1 MQDHS
6 SPSDGTQLLAGAAE
20 APTAT
25 AAPTTPAALVDVP
38 VAAVAPAAEH
48 TLPAPIVTAV
58 TPAAST
64 APTAASTA
72 ATEPAKPELSEAD
85 YGKAPRTFAEMGLHD
100 DVAGALRDMGFS
112 EPMPVQQRVFRPVV
126 AGRDLI
132 VQSRTGSG
140 KTAAFGIPF
149 VQSVL
154 ESDADVKN
162 GYPQVLVLGPT
173 RELALQVAGEIGRIA
188 ARRKLAITAV
198 YGGAPMGRQV
208 EALKAGAHLVS
219 GTPGRVL
226 DHLRR
231 GTLHLSR
238 VKALVLDEADE
249 MLSMGFLE
257 DITEILRRCPS
268 DRQTLLFSATMP
280 DEVLRLQNR
289 YLRAPLNIQLSNE
302 GISAAEIVHAYYM
315 VTGMGRMRDLLRV
328 IEIERPE
335 SAIIFC
341 NTREETG
348 AVAEFLRNNGHDA
361 EPISSDLTQAER
373 ERVMK
378 RMKAKDLKFL
388 CATDVAA
395 RGIDISDLP
404 FVINYTF
411 PESAEVYV
419 HRTGRTGRAGKKG
432 IAVSLISPRELGNF
446 YYLKLTYKIRPE
458 ERALPTEAE
467 IQTLREGHYM
477 DRLQKDLVHRNP
489 GPEFRSL
496 LRRLLASE
504 SGESI
509 LALLLEEHLQKP
521 KSARPAHGSESHS
534 RGHERR
540 PREDGRSHE
549 ERRPRDEGRSHEERR
564 PRDEE
569 RRPRS
574 DSRPAQA
581 EAPPQVTE
589 TKPAATEV
597 RPPAA
602 EAKPAATEV
611 RPPAAEAKPVVAP
624 EVRSPTADAPPR
636 GEARPLPTDTDAA
649 RAEARSSTDDR
660 RPRDDRRGRDD
671 DRRSRDGRRDD
682 RRDRDRD
689 RRGPRRPD
697 EPAGARGA
705 EQVPMPGASAPSTAL
720 DIIHTD
726 DGREFWEAW
735 ADSRA
740 KVTRTDAPA
749 GTESAPRQD
758 APSSVLVPQ
767 DGDVGERRPRR
778 PLRDSRPP
786 IAGEVRL
793 YMNVGRRDNLDDAA
807 LRTFVSAQGIG
818 EIPMELHSSHA
829 YLFVPEAQVDAT
841 IAALAGKPLGARMV
855 VCERARR

>member
-1 MQDHS
+1 MQDHGT
-6 SPSDGTQLLAGAAE
+6 PSDGTQLLAGAAE
-20 APTAT
+20 AKAAT
-25 AAPTTPAALVDVP
+25 AQPSPAPAPLADSVPVSETP
-38 VAAVAPAAEH
+38 VAAAEH
-48 TLPAPIVTAV
+48 APPAPIAV
-58 TPAAST
+58 ANPPAAQ
-64 APTAASTA
+64 AAA
-72 ATEPAKPELSEAD
+72 AEPAKRELGEAD
-85 YGKAPRTFAEMGLHD
+85 YGPAPRTFVEMGLSE

-112 EPMPVQQRVFRPVV
+112 EPMPVQQRVFRPVI

-154 ESDADVKN
+154 DHDADVKN
-162 GYPQVLVLGPT
+162 GCPQVLVLGPT
-173 RELALQVAGEIGRIA
+173 RELALQVANEIGRIA
-188 ARRKLAITAV
+188 ARRKLSITAV

-231 GTLHLSR
+231 GTLNLSK

-289 YLRAPLNIQLSNE
+289 YLRSPLNVQLSNE

-328 IEIERPE
+328 IEIERPD

-341 NTREETG
+341 NTREETS
-348 AVAEFLRNNGHDA
+348 AVAEFLRNHGHDA

-419 HRTGRTGRAGKKG
+419 HRTGRTGRAGKRG
-432 IAVSLISPRELGNF
+432 VAVSLISPRELGNF

-458 ERALPTEAE
+458 ERTLPTEAE
-467 IQTLREGHYM
+467 LQTLREGQYM
-477 DRLQKDLVHRNP
+477 DRLQKDLGHHNP

-504 SGESI
+504 SGEAI
-509 LALLLEEHLQKP
+509 LALLLEQHLQKP
-521 KSARPAHGSESHS
+521 KAARPLHQAEHSARS
-534 RGHERR
+534 HERR
-540 PREDGRSHE
+540 PREENRTPE
-549 ERRPRDEGRSHEERR
+549 ERRPRDENRTPEERRPRDEDRR

-569 RRPRS
+569 RRPRTDNAPAQS
-574 DSRPAQA
+574 EARPESRPQ
-581 EAPPQVTE
+581 
-589 TKPAATEV
+589 ATEV
-597 RPPAA
+597 RSASPEPQPRADVRPAA
-602 EAKPAATEV
+602 PE
-611 RPPAAEAKPVVAP
+611 AEA
-624 EVRSPTADAPPR
+624 PR
-636 GEARPLPTDTDAA
+636 TDSRPMGE
-649 RAEARSSTDDR
+649 ER
-660 RPRDDRRGRDD
+660 RPRDDRRGRERDD
-671 DRRSRDGRRDD
+671 DRRGRDGRRDD
-682 RRDRDRD
+682 RRDRD

-697 EPAGARGA
+697 EPAGAARAA
-705 EQVPMPGASAPSTAL
+705 ETVPMPGSPATAAL

-740 KVTRTDAPA
+740 KTTHPDAKAISEP
-749 GTESAPRQD
+749 APRAD
-758 APSSVLVPQ
+758 APSSALVPQ
-767 DGDVGERRPRR
+767 DGDGGERRPRR

-807 LRTFVSAQGIG
+807 LVAFVSSQGVG

-841 IAALAGKPLGARMV
+841 IAALAGKPLGSRTV